1 MKPQKLSE
9 LAAPF
14 FVCLCAQAE
23 RSDTEPAALVEPL
36 DAALKDFQR
45 EALLLLGDA
54 EAVAEAC
61 YLLSTAAD
69 EWLLKAHGLV
79 WTRHSMLVRHHG
91 DAHGGERCWQTLDL
105 LMATADGTQSSAQR
119 QLLELYELAV
129 SFGWRGRL
137 RLLPDGEEQV
147 HSLRVRLHELLHA
160 GDTHAAQTRQLV
172 AMSTQHLDRRQRHW
186 GGIAVGIA
194 AIGALA
200 ALLFV
205 EFTLNQQWADLTVQL
220 NRVVGS
226 VPLTAPER
234 QP

>member
-1 MKPQKLSE
+1 VKTQKLSE
-9 LAAPF
+9 LAAPL
-14 FVCLCAQAE
+14 FVCLCVQAE
-23 RSDTEPAALVEPL
+23 RAGTETAAMVEPL
-36 DAALKDFQR
+36 DVALKDFQR
-45 EALLLLGDA
+45 NALLLLGDA
-54 EAVAEAC
+54 EAVGEAC

-69 EWLLKAHGLV
+69 EWMLKVHGMV
-79 WTRHSMLVRHHG
+79 WTRHSMLVRHYG

-105 LMATADGTQSSAQR
+105 LMAASVDALSDTQR

-129 SFGWRGRL
+129 TFGWRGRL

-147 HSLRVRLHELLHA
+147 HSLRVRLHEILRA

-172 AMSTQHLDRRQRHW
+172 AMSTQHLDRRQSHL
-186 GGIAVGIA
+186 GGIAIGIA

-205 EFTLNQQWADLTVQL
+205 EVTLNQQWADLTVQL
-220 NRVVGS
+220 NRAVGA